1 MALKPQSHLQR
12 KLCAAERH
20 GQRQR
25 PSLIPKAWFL
35 TDPARIK
42 DPVATVSALPSG
54 WGVIYRHFGESNRT
68 SIAYKLSDISRR
80 NGLIFLVA
88 ADVVLAKTVG
98 ADGVHWPNKR
108 LSETNRNAHAFRLT
122 TSSAHSPVE
131 LNRAV
136 AAGIDAALYSTVFT
150 SESPSAQKPIGPA
163 RFRQIAKHCPLTL
176 IGLGGIT
183 ASNAAQIAPHG
194 FASISGIER
203 AFGPRI

>member
-20 GQRQR
+20 AQRQR
-25 PSLIPKAWFL
+25 PSPIPKAWFL

-68 SIAYKLSDISRR
+68 PIAHKLSDISRR

-108 LSETNRNAHAFRLT
+108 LNETNRSAHAFRLN

-136 AAGIDAALYSTVFT
+136 ETGINAVLYSAVFA
-150 SESPSAQKPIGPA
+150 SESPSAQKPIGPG
-163 RFRQIAKHCPLTL
+163 RFRQMAMRSPVPL

-183 ASNAAQIAPHG
+183 ESNAAQIAPHG
-194 FASISGIER
+194 FASISGVER
-203 AFGPRI
+203 AFGPKI